1 MNNICT
7 IICQKLCLMLHNS
20 YPITYSYPY
29 PSPYRCTMDEFSRK
43 KKIFKARKDI
53 SAGYNLLGI
62 TIDSIYRTVAFD
74 NSPESKKNQIYK
86 VNEIGRY
93 ALYDRRTVFLVSRGS
108 SLKDA
113 ANIAN
118 IIPFFR
124 VINELRFFLLRWE
137 SKHANNRSEV
147 RDKRVLRA

>member
-93 ALYDRRTVFLVSRGS
+93 ALYDRRTS
-108 SLKDA
+108 SSWSA
-113 ANIAN
+113 AAPLSKTPRTSPILY
-118 IIPFFR
+118 PF
-124 VINELRFFLLRWE
+124 
-137 SKHANNRSEV
+137 SA
-147 RDKRVLRA
+147 